1 MTAPDTA
8 GIRERLFNTKDLPT
22 IPAVHGQILHL
33 LADVNYSVDEVS
45 KLIERDQVLSTKV
58 IRLVNAPFYGL
69 QSEVAV
75 VRRAVVLLGANL
87 IKGIIMSTPLF
98 DLAERKIPGLWDHSY
113 CCSLVAGCLAKK
125 LNLITA
131 EEIMTGA
138 LLHDIG
144 KILILKQLPKEAASI
159 AENIRTVRMTAIDAE
174 AKLISFGHDEV
185 GLWLGELWNFPNI
198 IQDTI
203 GFHHRPSQCAAHF
216 KEVMIVHLADILA
229 KGLGVVFSGDPFV
242 PPLDEDGWT
251 RLGLAEGDLVDLV
264 VEVVDMVQGDPQL
277 SSYLRRAKR

>member
-1 MTAPDTA
+1 MMPQDAA
-8 GIRERLFNTKDLPT
+8 FIRERLFSAKDLPT
-22 IPAVHGQILHL
+22 IPAVHGRILSL

-45 KLIERDQVLSTKV
+45 RLIERDQVLSTKV
-58 IRLVNAPFYGL
+58 LKLVNAPFYGL

-87 IKGIIMSTPLF
+87 IKGTIMSTPLF
-98 DLAERKIPGLWDHSY
+98 DLAEKRLPGLWDHSY

-144 KILILKQLPKEAASI
+144 KILILKQLPREAVSI
-159 AENIRTVRMTAIDAE
+159 SEHIRTVRMTALAAE

-185 GLWLGELWNFPNI
+185 GLWLGEVWNFPKI

-203 GFHHRPSQCAAHF
+203 AFHHRPASCAAHF
-216 KEVMIVHLADILA
+216 KEVMIVHLADILV
-229 KGLGVVFSGDPFV
+229 KGLGVVFGGDPFV
-242 PPLDEDGWT
+242 PPLDEEGWT

-264 VEVVDMVQGDPQL
+264 VEVVDMLQGDPQL
-277 SSYLRRAKR
+277 ANYLKRTHA